1 MARPSNRGMERVV
14 KENIGNGSNYFCT
27 AIYIRLSYESDYTGS
42 ESIENQ
48 KVLLKDY
55 LQSHK
60 EFVLCEQFID
70 DGKTGTNFERP
81 AFERMMKEVKE
92 GSINCIIVKDVSRF
106 GRNYVEVGDYIERIF
121 PFLGVR
127 FISINDGYDSF
138 NPACDKDQ
146 LLLSI
151 KNLMHEMYARDVS
164 KKISSSIRIKQK
176 TGKFYRTAIIPYGY
190 KMGASEYEIDE
201 QAAPVV
207 RRIFNSFVSGD
218 TVYQICALLNKEGI
232 ASPKDY
238 TTNKLLY
245 SKESSDT
252 CWLVS
257 TVNRMLKNEVYMG
270 HMVRHKREQEFYSNK
285 KARAV
290 EEKDWLRAQYTH
302 PAIID
307 KIIFMEVQRKFLQ
320 RKYQQSKFQQNNK
333 TPKKIVDPKHR
344 KKYCY
349 DENIFKNKIFCGECR
364 TAMIR
369 VNVETFANT
378 NTLNYKGFSCGL
390 HRNCL
395 SKCSHKETIAEDV
408 LCNLVN
414 RIAVVQAK
422 LYQGILS
429 LIRRKGEDIFN
440 KERDLIAADRKAIIS
455 TMKKHEEARL
465 AVLEE
470 YHQGKIDKS
479 QVMMRR
485 SEIQNLI
492 TEWEERDKLLEKQLL
507 QVESLEKAYVNLMY
521 AWFKDAQYP
530 KITKE
535 VVALFVERI
544 DVYSNKRVVLK
555 LQHIDYV
562 MAIIAFA

>member
-1 MARPSNRGMERVV
+1 
-14 KENIGNGSNYFCT
+14 
-27 AIYIRLSYESDYTGS
+27 
-42 ESIENQ
+42 
-48 KVLLKDY
+48 
-55 LQSHK
+55 
-60 EFVLCEQFID
+60 
-70 DGKTGTNFERP
+70 
-81 AFERMMKEVKE
+81 
-92 GSINCIIVKDVSRF
+92 
-106 GRNYVEVGDYIERIF
+106 
-121 PFLGVR
+121 
-127 FISINDGYDSF
+127 
-138 NPACDKDQ
+138 
-146 LLLSI
+146 
-151 KNLMHEMYARDVS
+151 
-164 KKISSSIRIKQK
+164 
-176 TGKFYRTAIIPYGY
+176 
-190 KMGASEYEIDE
+190 
-201 QAAPVV
+201 
-207 RRIFNSFVSGD
+207 
-218 TVYQICALLNKEGI
+218 
-232 ASPKDY
+232 
-238 TTNKLLY
+238 
-245 SKESSDT
+245 
-252 CWLVS
+252 
-257 TVNRMLKNEVYMG
+257 
-270 HMVRHKREQEFYSNK
+270 
-285 KARAV
+285 
-290 EEKDWLRAQYTH
+290 
-302 PAIID
+302 
-307 KIIFMEVQRKFLQ
+307 
-320 RKYQQSKFQQNNK
+320 
-333 TPKKIVDPKHR
+333 
-344 KKYCY
+344 
-349 DENIFKNKIFCGECR
+349 
-364 TAMIR
+364 MIR

-395 SKCSHKETIAEDV
+395 SKCSHKETVAEDV

-414 RIAVVQAK
+414 RIVVVQAK

-507 QVESLEKAYVNLMY
+507 QVESLEKAYVDLMY